1 MERNH
6 HLLTG
11 LLLRLAVEL
20 EAECMAAVEAGG
32 DVLDVPLA
40 WLDKHGFG
48 YLNPHPHSFCEAL
61 RPRLVAEFDADSLNE
76 AARIVR
82 HALYIADEVQQ
93 LDGQPALEFV
103 AGWIAGASLL
113 AHGVGA
119 GFYLS
124 KFANF
129 IPVHRVVFDLG
140 FEAGEAD
147 AIARR
152 DQQCREVNHV

>member
-1 MERNH
+1 MKNNP
-6 HLLTG
+6 LLTG
-11 LLLRLAVEL
+11 LLRRLAVEL

-32 DVLDVPLA
+32 DVLDVPIK
-40 WLDKHGFG
+40 WLDSHGFG
-48 YLNPHPHSFCEAL
+48 YLDPHPQPLSEAL
-61 RPRLVAEFDADSLNE
+61 RPRLVAEFDTDSLSE
-76 AARIVR
+76 AAKIVR
-82 HALYIADEVQQ
+82 NALYIADEVQQ
-93 LDGQPALEFV
+93 LDGQAALEFV

-124 KFANF
+124 NLANF
-129 IPVHRVVFDLG
+129 VPVHRELFNRG

-152 DQQCREVNHV
+152 DQKRREVNHV